1 MATKNVADDR
11 VVYLAFNTIFQG
23 QDSQIRKLQPIK
35 RLVSKHTHQPQVAQ
49 LLEEYDETVIYE
61 QLRKLLEGRVF
72 ESTVKA
78 KCEFPE
84 LFEVS
89 QAQSAERAI
98 SEAAAA
104 AGHAKAVEEAIAS
117 SDSHVA
123 PYESDSDSG
132 ECVPGAI

>member
-49 LLEEYDETVIYE
+49 QLEAYDETVIYK
-61 QLRKLLEGRVF
+61 QLRKLLKGRVF
-72 ESTVKA
+72 KSTVKA

-84 LFEVS
+84 LFKVS
-89 QAQSAERAI
+89 QAQSAERAM
-98 SEAAAA
+98 SKAAAA

-117 SDSHVA
+117 SDSHVE
-123 PYESDSDSG
+123 PYESESDSSK
-132 ECVPGAI
+132 CVPGAI